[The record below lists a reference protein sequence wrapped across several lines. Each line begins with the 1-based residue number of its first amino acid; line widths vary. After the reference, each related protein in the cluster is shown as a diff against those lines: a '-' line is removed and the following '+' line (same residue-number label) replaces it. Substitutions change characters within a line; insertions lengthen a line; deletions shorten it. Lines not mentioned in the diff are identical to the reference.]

1 MGFNAPKNISNL
13 ILEKNWPRN
22 DLYANDDLYEALIL
36 VYNKEMDL
44 LMEVNKI
51 SSEVEEEHFETCLDG
66 GMSKS
71 NDKEKNMVLE
81 TLSP

>member
-1 MGFNAPKNISNL
+1 
-13 ILEKNWPRN
+13 
-22 DLYANDDLYEALIL
+22 
-36 VYNKEMDL
+36 MDL

>member
-1 MGFNAPKNISNL
+1 
-13 ILEKNWPRN
+13 
-22 DLYANDDLYEALIL
+22 
-36 VYNKEMDL
+36 MDL

-51 SSEVEEEHFETCLDG
+51 SNEVEEEHFETCLDG

>member
-1 MGFNAPKNISNL
+1 LAKKQLN
-13 ILEKNWPRN
+13 
-22 DLYANDDLYEALIL
+22 ANDDLYEALIL
-36 VYNKEMDL
+36 VYKEMDL